1 MILYKKELVRT
12 LNFGR
17 SGMFVYFYKSC
28 YHYTTPSHT
37 PRPNN
42 NEHCTLIESIPFLQT
57 YLIIS
62 YTNPETKHS
71 DNTSTNFMVF
81 GIEPNP
87 INILI
92 MGISIFS
99 NFYFVN

>member
-1 MILYKKELVRT
+1 
-12 LNFGR
+12 
-17 SGMFVYFYKSC
+17 MFVYFYKSC
-28 YHYTTPSHT
+28 YHYTTPAHT

>member
-1 MILYKKELVRT
+1 
-12 LNFGR
+12 
-17 SGMFVYFYKSC
+17 MFVYFYKSC

-57 YLIIS
+57 YLITS
-62 YTNPETKHS
+62 DTNPEIKHS

-92 MGISIFS
+92 VDISIFS
-99 NFYFVN
+99 NFYFVNQFLNFCYQTVIIK